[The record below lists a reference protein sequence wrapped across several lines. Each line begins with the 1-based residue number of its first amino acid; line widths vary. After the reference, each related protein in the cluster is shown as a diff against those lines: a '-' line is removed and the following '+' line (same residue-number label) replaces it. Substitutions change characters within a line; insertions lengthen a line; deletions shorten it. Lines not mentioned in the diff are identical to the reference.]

1 MFDQAADT
9 AQSSGQLQEK
19 APKAR
24 KLVGPQSSQSESE
37 HLDHLG

>member
-9 AQSSGQLQEK
+9 AQSSRQLQKK
-19 APKAR
+19 APKAC
-24 KLVGPQSSQSESE
+24 KLVGSKSSHSEPE